1 MKVVVRFFARF
12 REELGANQ
20 VELSLADG
28 ATLTDIL
35 NCLFKGDPPGHLLI
49 AINGQLVGGADLS
62 RIRLKDG
69 DVVDVM
75 PPASGG

>member
-1 MKVVVRFFARF
+1 MVVKLFARF
-12 REELGANQ
+12 REELGAGQ
-20 VELSLADG
+20 VELPLADG
-28 ATLTDIL
+28 ATLADIL
-35 NCLFKGDPPGHLLI
+35 NRVFKGDPPEHFLI
-49 AINGQLVGGADLS
+49 AINGRLVGEADLS

>member
-1 MKVVVRFFARF
+1 VVVKLFARF
-12 REELGANQ
+12 REELGAGQ
-20 VELSLADG
+20 VELPLADG
-28 ATLTDIL
+28 ATLADIL
-35 NCLFKGDPPGHLLI
+35 NRVFKGDPPEHFLI
-49 AINGQLVGGADLS
+49 AINGRLVGEADLS

>member
-1 MKVVVRFFARF
+1 MKVVVKLFARF
-12 REELGANQ
+12 REELGAGQ
-20 VELSLADG
+20 VELPLADG
-28 ATLTDIL
+28 ATLADIL
-35 NCLFKGDPPGHLLI
+35 NRVFKGDPPEHFLI
-49 AINGQLVGGADLS
+49 AINGRLVGEADLS